1 MNITD
6 DDIKRVEKIFFP
18 NGGSFKDAKNERYN
32 FIKCIDKSIHL
43 QACPG
48 SGKTTA
54 LLAKIYL
61 LSEKMPFENNKG
73 ICVLTHTNI
82 AIDII
87 KKQLGN
93 KADKLFTHPN
103 FFGTIQSFVDRFLAI
118 PAYLSFFHYKPYYI
132 DTNLQRRRMETTYN
146 LPNIDQN
153 IFNKLRSYHYAYDL
167 FGNYTIH
174 QNTIINS
181 VTRKEITFKK
191 PNSLNDWSNKE
202 KEQIKQAAIKLK
214 LKIWKEDKILS
225 FEDAYNFAN
234 CYLCKYPILKNYFSS
249 RFKYVFIDEAQDTSE
264 IQKKIIGKCF
274 NENVVIQWIG
284 DVNQSIM
291 NYNEEQSCW
300 NPEDNRYDVLC
311 LTDSKRVSQPI
322 ADVIKNVAVKPYN
335 TLIGNNNV
343 CLKPVIILFDD
354 NTKDKV
360 IEEFAKLVI
369 NLTAKFNNEQKSLY
383 EISQLT
389 GNPIKAVGW
398 VGKPKNNGL
407 SIQSYFPDFYKK
419 SSTRKKVYFPNFYNM
434 LHLSKNESLKTFTE
448 RFYNCVVE
456 ALYLSD
462 VKDKNNKRYSRTS
475 FIDYIKAIDEKILI
489 KFQFKVYQCYRIL
502 QKFKLSD
509 EFFNK
514 ISSMLVNCIINT
526 LKLNLNDYGKSYLGK
541 AELKDFSKD
550 QVDSNNTFRTQ
561 VDGKSISID
570 IDTVHG
576 VKGETHTATLYLDTK
591 YRDNS
596 IKYFI
601 DELIGNPIQNNSK
614 IKPYGLKIA
623 HVAFSRPT
631 HLLCI
636 AIEKKTAS
644 SKEFDANTFEKI
656 DLTENNSNT

>member
-1 MNITD
+1 MKITD
-6 DDIKRVEKIFFP
+6 DDIERIEKIFFP

-73 ICVLTHTNI
+73 ICVLTHTNV

-87 KKQLGN
+87 KKRLGN

-103 FFGTIQSFVDRFLAI
+103 YFGTIQSFVDKFLAI
-118 PAYLSFFHYKPYYI
+118 PAYLSSFHYKPYYI
-132 DTNLQRRRMETTYN
+132 DTDLQRRRMETTYN
-146 LPNIDQN
+146 LPKIDQN

-167 FGNYTIH
+167 FGNYTIN

-191 PNSLNDWSNKE
+191 PNSQNDWSNEE

-214 LKIWKEDKILS
+214 LKICKEDKILS
-225 FEDAYNFAN
+225 FEDAYDFAKY
-234 CYLCKYPILKNYFSS
+234 YLCKYPILKNYFSS
-249 RFKYVFIDEAQDTSE
+249 RFKYVFIDEAQDTSG
-264 IQKKIIGKCF
+264 IQKEIIEKCF
-274 NENVVIQWIG
+274 NDNVIIQWIG

-291 NYNEEQSCW
+291 NYNEEESSW
-300 NPEDNRYDVLC
+300 KPEKDNRYDVLY

-322 ADVIKNVAVKPYN
+322 ADIIKNVVAVKNYD
-335 TLIGNNNV
+335 TLTANKNV
-343 CLKPVIILFDD
+343 SIKPVILLFDD
-354 NTKDKV
+354 STKDKV
-360 IEEFAKLVI
+360 IGEFAKLVI
-369 NLTAKFNNEQKSLY
+369 NKTAIFNNEQKSLY

-389 GNPIKAVGW
+389 GNPIKAIGW
-398 VGKPKNNGL
+398 VGKPKENGL
-407 SIQSYFPDFYKK
+407 SIPSYFQDFYKK
-419 SSTRKKVYFPNFYNM
+419 SSTRKKVYFPNFYTM

-448 RFYNCVVE
+448 RFYSCVVE
-456 ALYLSD
+456 ALYLSNARD
-462 VKDKNNKRYSRTS
+462 ENNKRFSKTS
-475 FIDYIKAIDEKILI
+475 FIDYVKAIDEKILI
-489 KFQFKVYQCYRIL
+489 KFNSKIYQFYRIL
-502 QKFKLSD
+502 QWRELSD

-514 ISSMLVNCIINT
+514 ISSMLVDCSINT
-526 LKLNLNDYGKSYLGK
+526 LKLNLNDIGKNYLEK

-550 QVDSNNTFRTQ
+550 QVDSNNTFKTQ
-561 VDGKSISID
+561 VDGKSIIID

-576 VKGETHTATLYLDTK
+576 IKGETHTATLYLDTM
-591 YRDNS
+591 YYCNS
-596 IKYFI
+596 VEYFFN
-601 DELIGNPIQNNSK
+601 ELIGNSCQNNSK
-614 IKPYGLKIA
+614 RKPYGLKIA

-636 AIEKKTAS
+636 AIEKS
-644 SKEFDANTFEKI
+644 SIKKNINSNTFEVIELKH
-656 DLTENNSNT
+656 TSAS